1 MCMELFFKLSPNI
14 KVIQPSFLTIFKTV
28 VTFNL
33 WCKIAQTMKQ
43 YVEIKGVD
51 N

>member
-1 MCMELFFKLSPNI
+1 MCVELFFKLSPNI
-14 KVIQPSFLTIFKTV
+14 KVIQPSFLTIIKIV

-33 WCKIAQTMKQ
+33 WCKKAQTLKQ
-43 YVEIKGVD
+43 YVDIKGVE